1 MGEHGAHASQVT
13 SLLSLPPLL
22 KKKVMRSFFAF
33 VRKEFYHILRDR
45 RTLLILFGM
54 PVVQII
60 LFGYAVTN
68 DFKGAR
74 IGVWNQAGDALSTEL
89 IDRLQAS
96 GHFALFDTYR
106 SYAELEDAFEKA
118 QIKMAVVI
126 PPELGTVFYEG
137 RPATVQLLTD
147 GTNPNTA
154 SMLVNYATAILQ
166 GFQAG
171 KNNGQSP
178 PFQVVVDSRM
188 VYNPELL
195 SVFMFVPG
203 VMTLILMLVSAMMT
217 SLTIAR
223 EKELGTMEL
232 LLVSPLSPMIIILG
246 KVTPYILLSLINT
259 GLILLVSFYV
269 FGVPIVGSLW
279 LLLGLSLIFILMA
292 LALGILIST
301 RTDSQQTAM
310 MISLIMLMM
319 PTMLLS
325 GFVFPIESMPTFLQ
339 YISKIIPARYFIIM
353 LKDVMLKGSTLSF
366 IMNEVLVLLG
376 MTVFFLLLSWKNFK
390 IRLS

>member
-1 MGEHGAHASQVT
+1 M
-13 SLLSLPPLL
+13 
-22 KKKVMRSFFAF
+22 KSFLAF

-68 DFKGAR
+68 DFKGAK
-74 IGVWNQAGDALSTEL
+74 IGVWDQAGDALSTEL
-89 IDRLQAS
+89 ANQLQAS
-96 GHFALFDTYR
+96 EYFTLYDHYR
-106 SYAELEDAFEKA
+106 SYSEIEDAFEKA
-118 QIKMAVVI
+118 EIEMAVVL
-126 PPELGTVFYEG
+126 PPKLGADFYAG
-137 RPATVQLLTD
+137 RPGEIQLVTD

-154 SMLVNYATAILQ
+154 SMLVNYATAIIQ
-166 GFQAG
+166 GFQLG
-171 KNNGQSP
+171 KLQGKAL
-178 PFQVVVDSRM
+178 PFQIAVDSRM
-188 VYNPELL
+188 VYNPELR

-232 LLVSPLSPMIIILG
+232 LLVSPLSPLTIILG

-259 GLILLVSFYV
+259 GLILLVSYYV

-301 RTDSQQTAM
+301 RTDTQQTAM

-325 GFVFPIESMPTFLQ
+325 GFVFPIESMPTLLQ
-339 YISKIIPARYFIIM
+339 FVSKIIPAKYFIIM

-366 IMNEVLVLLG
+366 IMNEMLVLIG

>member
-1 MGEHGAHASQVT
+1 M
-13 SLLSLPPLL
+13 
-22 KKKVMRSFFAF
+22 KSFFAF

-45 RTLLILFGM
+45 RTLLIIFGM

-68 DFKGAR
+68 DFKGAK
-74 IGVWNQAGDALSTEL
+74 IGIWNQSGDALSTEL
-89 IDRLQAS
+89 VDRLQAS
-96 GHFALFDTYR
+96 EYFTLYGNYR
-106 SYAELEDAFEKA
+106 SYPEIEDAFEKA

-126 PPELGTVFYEG
+126 PPQLGTDFYSG
-137 RPATVQLLTD
+137 QSGAIQLLTD

-154 SMLVNYATAILQ
+154 SMLVNYATAIIQ
-166 GFQAG
+166 GFQTG
-171 KNNGQSP
+171 KMQGKTP
-178 PFQVVVDSRM
+178 PFQIGVDSRM
-188 VYNPELL
+188 IYNPELL

-232 LLVSPLSPMIIILG
+232 LLVSPLSPMTIILG

-259 GLILLVSFYV
+259 GLILLVSYYV

-339 YISKIIPARYFIIM
+339 FVSRIIPARYFIIM
-353 LKDVMLKGSTLSF
+353 LKDVMLKGSTLAY

-376 MTVFFLLLSWKNFK
+376 MTIFFLLLSWKNFK

>member
-1 MGEHGAHASQVT
+1 M
-13 SLLSLPPLL
+13 
-22 KKKVMRSFFAF
+22 KSFFAF

-68 DFKGAR
+68 EFKGAD
-74 IGVWNQAGDALSTEL
+74 IGVWDQSKDALSTEL
-89 IDRLQAS
+89 ITRLEAS
-96 GHFALFDTYR
+96 GHFSLAYTYQSR
-106 SYAELEDAFEKA
+106 DQVERAFQDAE
-118 QIKMAVVI
+118 IKMAVII
-126 PPELGTVFYEG
+126 PADFGATYYSG
-137 RPATVQLLTD
+137 RTADIQLITD

-154 SMLVNYATAILQ
+154 NTLVNYASAIVQ
-166 GFQAG
+166 GFQREQTD
-171 KNNGQSP
+171 NRP
-178 PFQVVVDSRM
+178 LPFQISVDSRM

-232 LLVSPLSPMIIILG
+232 LLVSPLSPMTIILG

-259 GLILLVSFYV
+259 VIILAVSYFV
-269 FGVPIVGSLW
+269 FKVPIVGSLW
-279 LLLGLSLIFILMA
+279 LLLGLSLVFILMA

-301 RTDSQQTAM
+301 RTTTQQSAM

-325 GFVFPIESMPTFLQ
+325 GFIFPIESMPVILQ
-339 YISKIIPARYFIIM
+339 YLSNIIPAKYFIIM
-353 LKDVMLKGSTLSF
+353 LKDVMLKGSALTF
-366 IMNEVLVLLG
+366 IWNEMVVLLG
-376 MTVFFLLLSWKNFK
+376 MTVFFLLLSWKNFS
-390 IRLS
+390 IRLGG

>member
-1 MGEHGAHASQVT
+1 MK
-13 SLLSLPPLL
+13 P
-22 KKKVMRSFFAF
+22 FFAF
-33 VRKEFYHILRDR
+33 VKKEFYHILRDR

-68 DFKGAR
+68 EFKGAN
-74 IGVWNQAGDALSTEL
+74 IGIWDHSKDALSTEL
-89 IDRLQAS
+89 TYKLEAS
-96 GHFALFDTYR
+96 GHFSLAGTYQ
-106 SYAELEDAFEKA
+106 SHAEVEQAFERA

-126 PPELGTVFYEG
+126 PPDFGSSYYGG
-137 RPATVQLLTD
+137 RSVTVQLLTD
-147 GTNPNTA
+147 GTDPNTA
-154 SMLVNYATAILQ
+154 NTLVNYASAIIQ
-166 GFQAG
+166 GFQRVQTDNRPLPYQIA
-171 KNNGQSP
+171 
-178 PFQVVVDSRM
+178 VDSRM

-232 LLVSPLSPMIIILG
+232 LLVSPLSPLTIILG

-259 GLILLVSFYV
+259 IIILMVSYFV
-269 FGVPIVGSLW
+269 FHVPIVGSLW

-301 RTDSQQTAM
+301 RTTTQQSAM
-310 MISLIMLMM
+310 MISLVMLMM

-325 GFVFPIESMPTFLQ
+325 GFIFPIESMPVVLQ
-339 YISKIIPARYFIIM
+339 YLSNIIPAKYFIIT
-353 LKDVMLKGSTLSF
+353 LKDVMLKGSTLAF
-366 IMNEVLVLLG
+366 IWNEVVVLIG
-376 MTVFFLLLSWKNFK
+376 MTLFFLVLSWKNFH
-390 IRLS
+390 IRLSG

>member
-1 MGEHGAHASQVT
+1 
-13 SLLSLPPLL
+13 
-22 KKKVMRSFFAF
+22 MRSFIAF

-68 DFKGAR
+68 EFKGAD
-74 IGVWNQAGDALSTEL
+74 IGVWDRSHDVLSTEL
-89 IDRLQAS
+89 ISRLEVS
-96 GHFALFDTYR
+96 GHFALQTTFT
-106 SYAELEDAFEKA
+106 SQEEIEQAFQKA
-118 QIKMAVVI
+118 QIKMAVII
-126 PPELGTVFYEG
+126 PADFAERYYGGQTS
-137 RPATVQLLTD
+137 QLQLITD

-154 SMLVNYATAILQ
+154 NTLVNYASAIVQ
-166 GFQAG
+166 GFQQQ
-171 KNNGQSP
+171 KTDNRP
-178 PFQVVVDSRM
+178 LPFQIAVASRM
-188 VYNPELL
+188 IYNPELL

-232 LLVSPLSPMIIILG
+232 LLVSPLSPLTIILG

-259 GLILLVSFYV
+259 VIILIVSYFV
-269 FGVPIVGSLW
+269 FHVPIVGSLW

-301 RTDSQQTAM
+301 RTTTQQSAM

-325 GFVFPIESMPTFLQ
+325 GFIFPIESMPVVLQ
-339 YISKIIPARYFIIM
+339 YISYVIPAKYFIIT
-353 LKDVMLKGSTLSF
+353 LKDVMLKGSTLAF
-366 IMNEVLVLLG
+366 IWNEVVVLTG
-376 MTVFFLLLSWKNFK
+376 MTVFFLLLSWKNFH

>member
-1 MGEHGAHASQVT
+1 M
-13 SLLSLPPLL
+13 
-22 KKKVMRSFFAF
+22 KSFFAF

-54 PVVQII
+54 PIVQII

-68 DFKGAR
+68 EFKGAD
-74 IGVWNQAGDALSTEL
+74 IGVWDQSRDALSTEL
-89 IDRLQAS
+89 SSRLEAS
-96 GHFALFDTYR
+96 GHFNLEGMYP
-106 SYAELEDAFEKA
+106 SYAAVEKA
-118 QIKMAVVI
+118 FQRAEIKMAVVI
-126 PPELGTVFYEG
+126 PPDFGQTYYSGGT
-137 RPATVQLLTD
+137 ATVQLLTD

-154 SMLVNYATAILQ
+154 STLVNYASAIIQ
-166 GFQAG
+166 GFQMEQTH
-171 KNNGQSP
+171 NRP
-178 PFQVVVDSRM
+178 LPFQIAVDSRM

-232 LLVSPLSPMIIILG
+232 LLVSPLSPLTIILG
-246 KVTPYILLSLINT
+246 KVTPYVLLSLINT
-259 GLILLVSFYV
+259 VIILAVSYFI

-279 LLLGLSLIFILMA
+279 LLLGLSLIFILMS

-301 RTDSQQTAM
+301 RTTTQQAAM

-325 GFVFPIESMPTFLQ
+325 GFIFPIESMPVILQ
-339 YISKIIPARYFIIM
+339 YISKIIPAKYFIIM
-353 LKDVMLKGSTLSF
+353 LKDVMLKGSTLTF
-366 IMNEVLVLLG
+366 IWNEVMVLSG
-376 MTVFFLLLSWKNFK
+376 MTLFFLLLSWKNFH